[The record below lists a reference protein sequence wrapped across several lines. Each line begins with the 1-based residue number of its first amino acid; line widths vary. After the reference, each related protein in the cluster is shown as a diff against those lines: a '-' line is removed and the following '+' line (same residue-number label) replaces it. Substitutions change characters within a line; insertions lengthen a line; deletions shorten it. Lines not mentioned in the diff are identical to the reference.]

1 MLQVNLIDEK
11 KGDRNHR
18 LPTKKSQLDP
28 LKLGIENPEALNTYE
43 NSSRFQLQNK
53 KGGICSSDQQY
64 SYVFITS
71 QSIRDANTDVT
82 VRDLI
87 EHRISQ
93 GYTANI
99 VTIEEIYSNYSGI
112 DEAEQLRNFIID
124 AYSTWN
130 TEYVVLGGDVNI
142 IPYRNLYN
150 DQYIPSDMYFQCLDG
165 SYNDD
170 GDLYWG
176 EPNDGPMVLMS
187 I

>member
-142 IPYRNLYN
+142 IP
-150 DQYIPSDMYFQCLDG
+150 QKS
-165 SYNDD
+165 
-170 GDLYWG
+170 
-176 EPNDGPMVLMS
+176 V
-187 I
+187 